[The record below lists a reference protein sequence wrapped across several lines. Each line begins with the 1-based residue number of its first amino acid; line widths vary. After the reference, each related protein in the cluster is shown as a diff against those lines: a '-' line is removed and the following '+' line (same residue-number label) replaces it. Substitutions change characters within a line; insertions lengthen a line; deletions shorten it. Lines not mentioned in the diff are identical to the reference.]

1 MKKFENLKMD
11 LQLTINNSRTTIK
24 ILLTLFIVNLSSLIA
39 FSQTE
44 FAPPKL
50 TCVRNNT
57 GQIEL
62 NWQLPSSPNP
72 CFTGYEIY
80 TSIGNRN
87 GVYTLNSTIANSL
100 QTTTLLTIAAGGQTV
115 YFYIINRG
123 SCNNPTPLA
132 NKTSD
137 TLDNSVPQALVEL
150 NKITIENNH
159 AVLSWFPA
167 QSVEVIAYLIF
178 TNLDN
183 YSSADTVF
191 GRLNTSY
198 TDLVN
203 DPKNPIIY
211 KIRAFE
217 TCENGIGQNG
227 NITPNTV
234 ESRAM
239 ILSNPNVSKCPPA
252 VALAWSAYKF
262 GNVDPLSYEIQTNI
276 LNAGYVTKSTQNA
289 SAVSFVLT
297 DFPSKQQF
305 CVRIKANLPGNDS
318 SFSNVFCFDSI
329 DVIQTPKNDYI
340 RNITVENGAIFIE
353 YRKDTLATNYKNRAM
368 FRSIDGIL
376 FEGLLTDRLIFEDKY
391 RMDFKEE
398 GLDIN
403 NNTYTYIVK
412 LIDSCN
418 EAHFAD
424 TATTLRVNIKTKS
437 NNKAD
442 IIWKGFNV
450 NDINFIHYRLE
461 KIIGTDT
468 TTVGVYNRSESLY
481 QETQLFDFSI
491 DSLDEV
497 CYRVTAVFTN
507 NNDAT
512 PRETIESHSNIV
524 CVRPEPLAFVPQ
536 AFVPNGYNNTFK
548 PFLVFAVAENYT
560 FQIYDRWY
568 RLLFSTNDVNASWNG
583 NDLKGEIAPNDSY
596 IYTIKFK
603 GKNGKDYTQNG
614 TIMLLR

>member
-1 MKKFENLKMD
+1 MD
-11 LQLTINNSRTTIK
+11 LQLTINNSKTTIK
-24 ILLTLFIVNLSSLIA
+24 IFLTLLIVSLSSLIA

-44 FAPPKL
+44 FAAPKL
-50 TCVRNNT
+50 TCVRNNA

-62 NWQLPSSPNP
+62 NWQLPATPNP
-72 CFTGYEIY
+72 CFAGYEIY

-87 GVYTLNSTIANSL
+87 GAYTLNSTIANPL

-115 YFYIINRG
+115 YFYMINRG
-123 SCNNPTPLA
+123 TCNNPTPLV

-137 TLDNSVPQALVEL
+137 TLDNAVPQPVVEL
-150 NKITIENNH
+150 KKITIENNH

-167 QSVEVIAYLIF
+167 QSTEVVAYLIF

-183 YSSADTVF
+183 YSTADTVF
-191 GRLNTSY
+191 GRLNNSFV
-198 TDLVN
+198 DLAN

-217 TCENGIGQNG
+217 YCENGIGQNG
-227 NITPNTV
+227 NITPNTI
-234 ESRAM
+234 ESKAM
-239 ILSNPNVSKCPPA
+239 ILSNTNISKCPPA
-252 VALAWSAYKF
+252 LSFAWNAYKF

-276 LNAGYVTKSTQNA
+276 LNAGFITKNNIVVSIN
-289 SAVSFVLT
+289 SFVLT
-297 DFPSKQQF
+297 DFPAKQKF

-318 SFSNVFCFDSI
+318 SFSNEICFDSI
-329 DVIQTPKNDYI
+329 DVIKPPKNDYI
-340 RNITVENGAIFIE
+340 RNITVENGNIFIE
-353 YRKDTLATNYKNRAM
+353 YRKDTLATKYKNRAL
-368 FRSIDGIL
+368 FRSTDGIV
-376 FEGLLTDRLIFEDKY
+376 FEGLVTDRLIFEDNY
-391 RMDFKEE
+391 VMNFKEE
-398 GLDIN
+398 GLDVN
-403 NNTYTYIVK
+403 NNSYTYIVK

-418 EAHFAD
+418 EQHYAD

-437 NNKAD
+437 NNKAE

-468 TTVGVYNRSESLY
+468 SIVGIYNDRNESIY

-497 CYRVTAVFTN
+497 CYRITAVFTN
-507 NNDAT
+507 NNDAI
-512 PRETIESHSNIV
+512 PRATIESHSNII
-524 CVRPEPLAFVPQ
+524 CVQPKPLAFVPQ
-536 AFVPNGYNNTFK
+536 AFAPNGYNKTFK
-548 PFLVFAVAENYT
+548 PFLVFNVTDNYS

-568 RLLFSTNDVNASWNG
+568 RLLFSTNDIIASWDG
-583 NDLKGEIAPNDSY
+583 TDLKDEIAPNDSY
-596 IYTIKFK
+596 IYTLKFR
-603 GKNGKDYTQNG
+603 GKNGQDYTQNG